1 MTEKSKIKKDESISF
16 SVDEKR
22 KMIED
27 QLSNA
32 LKKRDEYTTLI
43 FKCQGALE
51 LLEDMKED
59 KNNG

>member
-1 MTEKSKIKKDESISF
+1 MTDKAKAEKDVPISEE
-16 SVDEKR
+16 DRR